1 MANTLKNGQK
11 DGARFS
17 VYLRQNQLEWL
28 DREAEKMGVS
38 RSKFIEIKTFP
49 KSLQVLKDRK
59 GAKKGAKNDN
69 L

>member
-38 RSKFIEIKTFP
+38 RSKFIELKTFP
-49 KSLQVLKDRK
+49 KSLQILKDRK

>member
-1 MANTLKNGQK
+1 MANTMKNGQK

-28 DREAEKMGVS
+28 DKEAEKMGVS

-49 KSLQVLKDRK
+49 KELQVLKN
-59 GAKKGAKNDN
+59 KKGNPKGSKTV
-69 L
+69 

>member
-59 GAKKGAKNDN
+59 GARKGAKNDN

>member
-1 MANTLKNGQK
+1 MASTLKDGRK

-28 DREAEKMGVS
+28 DKEAEKMGVS

-49 KSLQVLKDRK
+49 KELQILKDRK
-59 GAKKGAKNDN
+59 GAKKGAK
-69 L
+69 